1 VFSLFFSDLL
11 KSKKKKSQDSRM
23 IIRRAV
29 GIPAACR
36 IDICVCVATHG
47 ALSLYSLLSDDR
59 IKFVWVCP
67 GNFISEGKDRKKK
80 VGEWDIFPKERQ
92 TRCSDPINQLF
103 HSLLNSRLEYVVLY
117 LSAYIHTHGLL
128 SVRVYRRR
136 T

>member
-67 GNFISEGKDRKKK
+67 GNFISEGKDGTKKK
-80 VGEWDIFPKERQ
+80 
-92 TRCSDPINQLF
+92 
-103 HSLLNSRLEYVVLY
+103 
-117 LSAYIHTHGLL
+117 
-128 SVRVYRRR
+128 
-136 T
+136 

>member
-1 VFSLFFSDLL
+1 
-11 KSKKKKSQDSRM
+11 M

-36 IDICVCVATHG
+36 IDICVCGYTRSS
-47 ALSLYSLLSDDR
+47 LSLYSLMIGLNSCGFAQEISFQRGR
-59 IKFVWVCP
+59 I
-67 GNFISEGKDRKKK
+67 EKKK

-117 LSAYIHTHGLL
+117 LSAYIHTHTACCQYAYIGGGRNTGHSPYSLCCC
-128 SVRVYRRR
+128 
-136 T
+136 